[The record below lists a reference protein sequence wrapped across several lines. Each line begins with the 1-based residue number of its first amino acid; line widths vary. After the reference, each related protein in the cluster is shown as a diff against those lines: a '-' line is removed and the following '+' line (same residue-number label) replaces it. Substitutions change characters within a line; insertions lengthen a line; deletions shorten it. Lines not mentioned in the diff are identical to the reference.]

1 MHPKT
6 KTRIHQTLKIGLTDA
21 ITNLAMAIHHLDEYK
36 DSDTNQWER
45 EEIAE
50 TINALDATHIILDNL
65 ETQVKNLNHKLN
77 NQPVI
82 RNS

>member
-6 KTRIHQTLKIGLTDA
+6 KTQIHQTLKTGLTDA
-21 ITNLAMAIHHLDEYK
+21 IINIAMAIHHLDEFK

-50 TINALDATHIILDNL
+50 TINALDAAHIILDNL

-77 NQPVI
+77 NSPKY
-82 RNS
+82 S